1 MLKRYFFIPFL
12 TSLLMGL
19 VSFHTLAQKTKI
31 PGKDRLSVFK
41 GYPVPKEKNM
51 IFYIQKSFNTNT
63 VVYAA
68 NFGADGK
75 LDPKEPVKV
84 YWLRYQEQGQKKA
97 LKYIER
103 KFGYGV
109 NSKPLKGKSNTYIF
123 TLVSL
128 KKMNFVITQDK
139 NGNIKVATTINKKPA
154 HIDKVFVTAEHVS
167 LLPKIFSVEV
177 FGREL
182 KSYKFV
188 YEKFIHNKK

>member
-1 MLKRYFFIPFL
+1 MPTKYFLTLVL
-12 TSLLMGL
+12 TSLLMGG
-19 VSFHTLAQKTKI
+19 SFYTLAQKEKI
-31 PGKDRLSVFK
+31 EGEDRLSVFK
-41 GYPVPKEKNM
+41 NYPVPHEKDM

-84 YWLRYQEQGQKKA
+84 YWIRYQEGGERKE
-97 LKYIER
+97 LKYIEQ

-109 NSKPLKGKSNTYIF
+109 NSKPLKEKPNSYLF

-128 KKMNFVITQDK
+128 KKMHFVITQDK
-139 NGNIKVATTINKKPA
+139 NGEVKVATTINKKPA
-154 HIDKVFVTAEHVS
+154 HIDRVFVTAEHVS

-182 KSYKFV
+182 KSHKFV
-188 YEKFIHNKK
+188 YEKFIHNEK